1 MFQLRAVRF
10 DATAA
15 TLASQGQPAVKPGKK
30 GVYVSTVSKI
40 VPFGSGSRIVETAR
54 RTLLTASQGID
65 ALETQFSDR
74 DFAAIFLRLVGVI
87 MNVRGRVIV
96 TGMGKSGIV
105 ARKLT
110 ATLTST
116 GTPAIFMHP
125 ADAGHGDLGMVT
137 PDDVVLMLSYSGE
150 SNELGPIIQY
160 CKRFGIPLLGLTAR
174 SESTVATASDVC
186 VLLPAVR
193 EACPNELAP
202 TTSTTVQMAF
212 GDALAI
218 ALMEMRGFSAD
229 DFYKF
234 HPNGSLGAQ
243 LLKVRELMAKGD
255 AVPRVREDSSLL
267 DATMEMTRGRLGGT
281 AVLNQ
286 DGELIGA
293 FTDGDLRR
301 TVTDTQHLNEA
312 VGRYMTPTP
321 LTVGSDDLASEAL
334 RLMHLH
340 NVTLLFV
347 CDGGQLVGAIHMHDL
362 LNAGVA

>member
-1 MFQLRAVRF
+1 M
-10 DATAA
+10 
-15 TLASQGQPAVKPGKK
+15 
-30 GVYVSTVSKI
+30 STVSKI
-40 VPFGSGSRIVETAR
+40 VPFGSGSRIVDTAC
-54 RTLLTASQGID
+54 RTLSVASHGIN
-65 ALETQFSDR
+65 ALEAKFSDR
-74 DFAAIFLRLVGVI
+74 DFAAIFLRMVGVI
-87 MNVRGRVIV
+87 MNVRGRLIV

-105 ARKLT
+105 ARKMT

-137 PDDVVLMLSYSGE
+137 PDDVVLMLSQSGE
-150 SNELGPIIQY
+150 SSELGPIIQY

-174 SESTVATASDVC
+174 PESTVATASDVC
-186 VLLPAVR
+186 VLLPSVR

-234 HPNGSLGAQ
+234 HPNGRLGAQ
-243 LLKVRELMAKGD
+243 LIKVRELMAQGGD
-255 AVPRVREDSSLL
+255 VPRVREDASLL
-267 DATMEMTRGRLGGT
+267 DATIEMTRGRLGGT
-281 AVLNQ
+281 AIVN
-286 DGELIGA
+286 DNGELIGA

-301 TVTDTQHLNEA
+301 TVTGTRYLTEP
-312 VGRYMTPTP
+312 VGRFMTATP
-321 LTVGSDDLASEAL
+321 LSISPDELASEAL

-340 NVTLLFV
+340 NITLLFV
-347 CDGGQLVGAIHMHDL
+347 CEAGRLMGAIHMHDL
-362 LNAGVA
+362 LHAGVA

>member
-1 MFQLRAVRF
+1 M
-10 DATAA
+10 
-15 TLASQGQPAVKPGKK
+15 
-30 GVYVSTVSKI
+30 STVSKI
-40 VPFGSGSRIVETAR
+40 VPFGSGSRIVDTAC
-54 RTLLTASQGID
+54 RTLSVASHGIN
-65 ALETQFSDR
+65 ALEAKFSDR
-74 DFAAIFLRLVGVI
+74 DFAAIFLRMVGVI
-87 MNVRGRVIV
+87 MNVRGRLIV

-105 ARKLT
+105 ARKMT

-137 PDDVVLMLSYSGE
+137 PDDVVLMLSQSGE
-150 SNELGPIIQY
+150 SSELGPIIQY

-174 SESTVATASDVC
+174 PESTVATASDVC
-186 VLLPAVR
+186 VLLPSVR

-234 HPNGSLGAQ
+234 HPNGRLGAQ
-243 LLKVRELMAKGD
+243 LIKVRELMAQGD
-255 AVPRVREDSSLL
+255 DVPRVREDASLL
-267 DATMEMTRGRLGGT
+267 DATIEMTRGRLGGT
-281 AVLNQ
+281 AIVN
-286 DGELIGA
+286 DNGELIGA

-301 TVTDTQHLNEA
+301 TVTGTRYLTEP
-312 VGRYMTPTP
+312 VGRFMTATP
-321 LTVGSDDLASEAL
+321 LSISPDELASEAL

-340 NVTLLFV
+340 NITLLFV
-347 CDGGQLVGAIHMHDL
+347 CEAGRLMGAIHMHDL
-362 LNAGVA
+362 LHAGVA